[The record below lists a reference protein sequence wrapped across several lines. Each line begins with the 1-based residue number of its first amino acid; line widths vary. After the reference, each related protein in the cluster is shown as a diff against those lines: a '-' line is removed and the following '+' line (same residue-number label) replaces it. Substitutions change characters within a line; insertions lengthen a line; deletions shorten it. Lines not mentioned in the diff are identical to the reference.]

1 VQLRRRRALG
11 LASRRRQFEGQAI
24 TASVRLET
32 LGFHADRP
40 ETANTLRRYAVAR
53 TVLGIRMAMWVA
65 VKETQNAVLRA
76 YVYPPPAPRWAT
88 VLTGA
93 AGTATAWRVS
103 TVEGGAVTAIQ
114 GSRTHGAIRPGG
126 I

>member
-76 YVYPPPAPRWAT
+76 YVYPP
-88 VLTGA
+88 TGTPLGDGA
-93 AGTATAWRVS
+93 DRSSRDRDRMAGLD
-103 TVEGGAVTAIQ
+103 G
-114 GSRTHGAIRPGG
+114 
-126 I
+126 